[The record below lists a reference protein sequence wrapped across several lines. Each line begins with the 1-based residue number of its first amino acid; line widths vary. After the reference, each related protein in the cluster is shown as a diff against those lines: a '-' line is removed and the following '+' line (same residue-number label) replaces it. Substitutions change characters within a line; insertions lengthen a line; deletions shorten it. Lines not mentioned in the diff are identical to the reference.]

1 AYIAF
6 KCVYR
11 PKIEFSSPVVCLT
24 EGEANDIQRPVLNA
38 VLAKTG
44 MNRNMPRAVI
54 FGPHEL
60 GGLNW
65 PNLYTEIGIN
75 HLKYLIGHI
84 RMGDV
89 TGKLME
95 ISLAHLQLR
104 TGSGRPAL
112 TAPIADYTYALEG
125 TWIEWVWSFT
135 SEMNA
140 SIELT
145 DGWVPELQSVHDRYL
160 MDIFRYMFTPASL
173 KKINQCRLY
182 LQVVTIADIASADGL
197 SIEMA
202 ARQGSR
208 NQYRVSKYTWPNQQQ
223 PSRAAWLEW
232 KKALLRISHSDGR
245 LHQSLGRWKDTRRR
259 SQEFKICLSRDK
271 QTLFCKE
278 GKIWTQ
284 HNHAGGLRRP
294 TYQRQGAICISAP
307 PDALPASAKK
317 ETRVWGQVN
326 CRDIQ
331 PAVTEKVHL
340 LLREQFKSL
349 PPVLKRLLG
358 KYKIPADQGKNILL
372 TIRRS
377 TAIAVSDGSVK
388 DGKGSHAW
396 CVEGKNPSLGIEGVG
411 PTDGGPERMS
421 SFRAELHGVAA
432 I

>member
-1 AYIAF
+1 
-6 KCVYR
+6 
-11 PKIEFSSPVVCLT
+11 
-24 EGEANDIQRPVLNA
+24 
-38 VLAKTG
+38 
-44 MNRNMPRAVI
+44 
-54 FGPHEL
+54 
-60 GGLNW
+60 
-65 PNLYTEIGIN
+65 
-75 HLKYLIGHI
+75 
-84 RMGDV
+84 
-89 TGKLME
+89 
-95 ISLAHLQLR
+95 
-104 TGSGRPAL
+104 
-112 TAPIADYTYALEG
+112 
-125 TWIEWVWSFT
+125 
-135 SEMNA
+135 
-140 SIELT
+140 
-145 DGWVPELQSVHDRYL
+145 
-160 MDIFRYMFTPASL
+160 
-173 KKINQCRLY
+173 
-182 LQVVTIADIASADGL
+182 GL

-396 CVEGKNPSLGIEGVG
+396 CVQGKNPSLGIEGVG
-411 PTDGGPERMS
+411 PTDGDPERMS

-432 I
+432 VLTAMVHLIKFNRVNEVLMGRLDVFCDNEAVVKFGTSAPSIWSISAANAPEYDISSTIRKLLKQLPIHVNFVWVKGHQNVFPLTREASLNNLMDEKAKEFLVRIPAELSPRKSPLHFPQAKITFNSLGLRNTTHLREQIYKHRTTTTNT